1 MAQVLEL
8 PEGVAAGVLE
18 GALGAGALE
27 PEEEVELESDDEDD
41 EDDDEDDDDESDE
54 LDPEGESGEPEPS
67 DFADPLAGE
76 ALLVFSRESLR

>member
-27 PEEEVELESDDEDD
+27 PEEEVELESDDD
-41 EDDDEDDDDESDE
+41 DDDEDESDE
-54 LDPEGESGEPEPS
+54 LELDPEDDSEELELS
-67 DFADPLAGE
+67 DFADPLAVD
-76 ALLVFSRESLR
+76 ALLVLSRESLR

>member
-1 MAQVLEL
+1 MLEL
-8 PEGVAAGVLE
+8 PEGAAAGALE
-18 GALGAGALE
+18 GALGAGALK
-27 PEEEVELESDDEDD
+27 PEEEVELESDD